1 MIAAKYLLLILPAGL
16 ASYRYYRSLHGIVFI
31 LLVFVASGFW
41 LGIEPV
47 DDMFI
52 SLRYAENWANGFGPV
67 FNIGERV
74 EGYTCFLWVALLAA
88 LHRIGLNL
96 LLSARVLSVFFALLS
111 IYVLHRYSFRTDA
124 IKRTMSVSLFAF
136 NLPLLYWSFVGMEAS
151 LMALLNLCFLLLYLH
166 WIESGDRKTLRLCA
180 LIALCATL
188 TRPEGIIVYGI
199 SWIFLWKFSRVPA
212 RDLLEFTLIYAFGLA
227 IFLFWRFEYYGFV
240 LPNTYYAK
248 VDRFGF
254 LLFLKGLK
262 YTLLFYVPHFLIL
275 LPLLFV
281 PRSGLR
287 RNQFVYLSV
296 LLLAQTLAVIFE
308 GGDHYPASRFFVP
321 LLPVT
326 ALMWQYSDFQFERV
340 NLIRKIR
347 PEIVIALLCSG
358 TLAAGFVIRGYRAFE
373 SAAGGERGQFISQWL
388 VQNVPSDTLI
398 ATMSVGAVPYFTKL
412 PTLDLVGLVDRHI
425 SHAPR
430 ETGRGKIGH
439 EKYDNDYVMRRKPG
453 VFLFARCYQN
463 EQELLDQ
470 GKEILPVYR
479 DLLTRYFPHPDY
491 QFVRVQNKRFC
502 SSLLVRKDIA
512 QKWTAK

>member
-1 MIAAKYLLLILPAGL
+1 MIAAKFLLLLLPAAI
-16 ASYRYYRSLHGIVFI
+16 ASYRYYRNPRTIAFI
-31 LLVFVASGFW
+31 MLVFVAGGVW
-41 LGIEPV
+41 LEIQPV

-74 EGYTCFLWVALLAA
+74 EGYTCFLWVAMLAA
-88 LHRIGLNL
+88 LHRVGLNVL
-96 LLSARVLSVFFALLS
+96 VAARVVSVFFALLS
-111 IYVLHRYSFRTDA
+111 IYVLHRHSLRTESLR
-124 IKRTMSVSLFAF
+124 RTLSVCLFAF

-151 LMALLNLCFLLLYLH
+151 LMTFLNLSFLLLYLH
-166 WIESGDRKTLRLCA
+166 WTETGDRSTLRFCA
-180 LIALCATL
+180 LLALLATL

-199 SWIFLWKFSRVPA
+199 SWIFLWRFSRTPG
-212 RDLLEFTLIYAFGLA
+212 RDLLEFTLIYSAGLA
-227 IFLFWRFEYYGFV
+227 IFLFWRYQYYGFL

-248 VDRFGF
+248 VDRFG
-254 LLFLKGLK
+254 LPLFFKGLK
-262 YTLLFYVPHFLIL
+262 YTLLFYVPHCLLL

-281 PRSGLR
+281 AGAGLR

-296 LLLAQTLAVIFE
+296 LLMAQTLAVIFE

-321 LLPVT
+321 VLPVA
-326 ALMWQYSDFQFERV
+326 ALTWQYSEFQ
-340 NLIRKIR
+340 LGKLTLLPKIA
-347 PEIVIALLCSG
+347 PEVVVALLCAA

-388 VQNVPSDTLI
+388 TQNVPPDTLI

-412 PTLDLVGLVDRHI
+412 PTLDLVGLVDPHI
-425 SHAPR
+425 SHAPMQ
-430 ETGRGKIGH
+430 TGYGKIGH

-470 GKEILPVYR
+470 GKDILPVYR

-491 QFVRVQNKRFC
+491 QFVRVRNNRFC
-502 SSLLVRKDIA
+502 SSLLVRKDIVR
-512 QKWTAK
+512 K